1 MNVGKSFKIKGNYC
15 FDDLIDIMRI
25 LRAPGGCPWD
35 REQTHRTIRKNLI
48 EEAYEVCEGID
59 NDDDAILCEE
69 LGDLLLQVVFHARI
83 AEEDGRF
90 TMDDVADGICK
101 KLIRRHPHIF
111 ADVQAETSDQVL
123 ETWDQVKK
131 AEKALKG
138 ESASAS
144 GIMKHVFRGMPALM
158 RAQKVQGRAAKVGF
172 DWDTAQQAAVK
183 LTEERDELFAAVSK
197 ADKQASI
204 EEAGDL
210 LFAAVNVIRKCGI
223 DAEEALSLATDK
235 FIGRFTRVE
244 KSVEADGKQMVDL
257 PLEELD
263 KYWDAVKA
271 QDNA

>member
-1 MNVGKSFKIKGNYC
+1 MEEIKALKIKENYQL
-15 FDDLIDIMRI
+15 DDLVAIMAV

-35 REQTHRTIRKNLI
+35 REQTHRSIRKNLI

-59 NDDDAILCEE
+59 NDDDAIMCEE

-83 AEEDGRF
+83 AQEDGRF
-90 TMDDVADGICK
+90 SIDDVADGICK

-111 ADVQAETSDQVL
+111 ADVKAETSDQVL

-131 AEKALKG
+131 AEKSQKG

-144 GIMKHVFRGMPALM
+144 GIMKHIFRGMPALM

-172 DWDTAQQAAVK
+172 DWDTAQEAAVK
-183 LTEERDELFAAVSK
+183 LTEERDELFAAVAAS
-197 ADKQASI
+197 DKQAAI

-223 DAEEALSLATDK
+223 DSEEALSLATDK
-235 FIGRFTRVE
+235 FIGRFTQVEQRVE
-244 KSVEADGKQMVDL
+244 KDGKQMADL

-271 QDNA
+271 ENRA

>member
-1 MNVGKSFKIKGNYC
+1 MKEEKSLKIKGKYQL
-15 FDDLIDIMRI
+15 DDLVDIMRI

-35 REQTHRTIRKNLI
+35 REQTHRSIRKNLI

-83 AEEDGRF
+83 AEEGGRF

-111 ADVQAETSDQVL
+111 ADVKAETSDQVL

-131 AEKALKG
+131 AEKAQKG

-144 GIMKHVFRGMPALM
+144 GIMKHIFRGMPALM

-172 DWDTAQQAAVK
+172 DWDTAQEAAVK
-183 LTEERDELFAAVSK
+183 LTEERDELFAAVSQ

-210 LFAAVNVIRKCGI
+210 LFAAVNVIRKCGV

-235 FIGRFTRVE
+235 FIGRFTQVE
-244 KSVEADGKQMVDL
+244 KCVEADGKQMTDL

-263 KYWDAVKA
+263 KYWDVVKA
-271 QDNA
+271 HDNA

>member
-1 MNVGKSFKIKGNYC
+1 MIEGKDLKIKEKYQL
-15 FDDLIDIMRI
+15 DDLVAIMRI
-25 LRAPGGCPWD
+25 LRAPDGCPWD
-35 REQTHRTIRKNLI
+35 REQTHRSIRKNLI

-90 TMDDVADGICK
+90 NIDDVADGICK

-111 ADVQAETSDQVL
+111 ADVKAETSDQVL

-131 AEKALKG
+131 AEKTLKG

-158 RAQKVQGRAAKVGF
+158 RAQKVQSRASKVGF
-172 DWDTAQQAAVK
+172 DWETAQEAAVK
-183 LTEERDELFAAVSK
+183 LTEERDELFAAVSQ

-210 LFAAVNVIRKCGI
+210 LFAAVNVIRKCGV
-223 DAEEALSLATDK
+223 DAEEALGLATDK
-235 FIGRFTRVE
+235 FIARFTRVE
-244 KSVEADGKQMVDL
+244 KCVEADGKQMTEL

-263 KYWDAVKA
+263 KYWDVVKA

>member
-1 MNVGKSFKIKGNYC
+1 MVEGKALKIKEKYQLN
-15 FDDLIDIMRI
+15 DLVDIMRI

-35 REQTHRTIRKNLI
+35 REQTHRSIRKNLI

-90 TMDDVADGICK
+90 NIDDVADGICK

-111 ADVQAETSDQVL
+111 ADVKAETSDQVL

-131 AEKALKG
+131 AEKAQKG

-144 GIMKHVFRGMPALM
+144 GIMKHIFRGMPALM

-172 DWDTAQQAAVK
+172 DWDTAQEAAVK
-183 LTEERDELFAAVSK
+183 LTEERDELFAAVSQ

-210 LFAAVNVIRKCGI
+210 LFAAVNVIRKCGV

-235 FIGRFTRVE
+235 FIGRFTQVE
-244 KSVEADGKQMVDL
+244 KCVEADGKQMAEL

>member
-1 MNVGKSFKIKGNYC
+1 MKEIKALQYKENYRLE
-15 FDDLIDIMRI
+15 DLVSIMAV

-35 REQTHRTIRKNLI
+35 REQTHRSIRKNLI

-69 LGDLLLQVVFHARI
+69 LGDLLLQVVFHAQI
-83 AEEDGRF
+83 AQEDGRF
-90 TMDDVADGICK
+90 SIDDVADGICK

-111 ADVQAETSDQVL
+111 ADVKAETSDQVL

-131 AEKALKG
+131 AEKAKKG
-138 ESASAS
+138 ESATAA
-144 GIMKHVFRGMPALM
+144 GIMKHIFRGMPALM

-172 DWDTAQQAAVK
+172 DWDTVQEAAEK
-183 LTEERDELFAAVSK
+183 LTEERDELFAAVAA
-197 ADKQASI
+197 ADKQAAM

-223 DAEEALSLATDK
+223 DSEEALSLATDK
-235 FIGRFTRVE
+235 FIGRFTQVE
-244 KSVEADGKQMVDL
+244 KQVEADGKQMSDL
-257 PLEELD
+257 PLAELD

-271 QDNA
+271 QENA